1 MQVPLGAEEIDVEGL
16 GEMEDDD
23 ELAALEAGRDKEGR
37 QMDIHSVL
45 LQDLQHSSSSDLD
58 SDDSDIL

>member
-1 MQVPLGAEEIDVEGL
+1 MEGL
-16 GEMEDDD
+16 GEIEDDD
-23 ELAALEAGRDKEGR
+23 ELAALEEDREKEGS

-45 LQDLQHSSSSDLD
+45 LQDLQHSSSSDMD